1 MNYKSTV
8 SNLYWNSDSTIT
20 ENSTDVSTDNTKSG
34 VPLTT
39 SEMQGSSASSSMS
52 GFDFTDTWSTVEGD
66 YPELQWQEYRAD
78 VKFFIVLLWYTVM
91 CFLISGIILM
101 GKRR

>member
-1 MNYKSTV
+1 
-8 SNLYWNSDSTIT
+8 
-20 ENSTDVSTDNTKSG
+20 
-34 VPLTT
+34 
-39 SEMQGSSASSSMS
+39 MQGISASSSMS

-66 YPELQWQEYRAD
+66 YPELQWQEHRAD

-101 GKRR
+101 EKRR

>member
-1 MNYKSTV
+1 
-8 SNLYWNSDSTIT
+8 
-20 ENSTDVSTDNTKSG
+20 
-34 VPLTT
+34 
-39 SEMQGSSASSSMS
+39 MQGSSAEGNMN
-52 GFDFTDTWSTVEGD
+52 FDFTSTWSTVEGD

-101 GKRR
+101 EKRR